1 MYKGFAKFIRGKA
14 FSILFL
20 IVSFLSV
27 GYTTVRI
34 GAVLEC
40 CFAVKVYGVLFGIF
54 LLLFGYMLLYHTSK
68 RKIKKTRSFYEL
80 CSVVLSFLLNLVLCL
95 LAEDFIGMFIHFS
108 DSKVYI
114 LAIIVSV
121 LLTVY
126 GFLHANHIYIKHY
139 AIPLEDRKNP
149 VKVAFLSD
157 IHTGTFVNKRQ
168 LRKIIDQTN
177 RMQCDY
183 VLIAGDTFDVD
194 AFDYCNL
201 SEIAEELQRLKAVKG
216 VYAILGNHDPVS
228 TDARMREFFQK
239 SKIRLL
245 VDAIIETEDFIII
258 GRDDINSNPK
268 RKALTEIV
276 QKICSD
282 KPKILMDHNPV
293 GIADGIQNNIDLVV
307 CGHTHKGQFFPAN
320 LFTKWSYGKQGFY
333 GYSKTNKTHS
343 IVSSGAGY
351 FQMPIRI
358 GTNSEIVQIDIT

>member
-1 MYKGFAKFIRGKA
+1 MVLSLYKGFAKFIRGKA

-80 CSVVLSFLLNLVLCL
+80 CSVVLSFLLNLFLCL

-177 RMQCDY
+177 SDC
-183 VLIAGDTFDVD
+183 
-194 AFDYCNL
+194 L
-201 SEIAEELQRLKAVKG
+201 S
-216 VYAILGNHDPVS
+216 
-228 TDARMREFFQK
+228 MK
-239 SKIRLL
+239 S
-245 VDAIIETEDFIII
+245 
-258 GRDDINSNPK
+258 
-268 RKALTEIV
+268 
-276 QKICSD
+276 
-282 KPKILMDHNPV
+282 
-293 GIADGIQNNIDLVV
+293 
-307 CGHTHKGQFFPAN
+307 
-320 LFTKWSYGKQGFY
+320 
-333 GYSKTNKTHS
+333 
-343 IVSSGAGY
+343 
-351 FQMPIRI
+351 
-358 GTNSEIVQIDIT
+358 

>member
-1 MYKGFAKFIRGKA
+1 
-14 FSILFL
+14 
-20 IVSFLSV
+20 
-27 GYTTVRI
+27 
-34 GAVLEC
+34 
-40 CFAVKVYGVLFGIF
+40 
-54 LLLFGYMLLYHTSK
+54 
-68 RKIKKTRSFYEL
+68 
-80 CSVVLSFLLNLVLCL
+80 
-95 LAEDFIGMFIHFS
+95 
-108 DSKVYI
+108 
-114 LAIIVSV
+114 
-121 LLTVY
+121 
-126 GFLHANHIYIKHY
+126 
-139 AIPLEDRKNP
+139 
-149 VKVAFLSD
+149 
-157 IHTGTFVNKRQ
+157 
-168 LRKIIDQTN
+168 
-177 RMQCDY
+177 MQCDY

-201 SEIAEELQRLKAVKG
+201 SEIAEELQRLKAGRRYVLG
-216 VYAILGNHDPVS
+216 QILFYRCD
-228 TDARMREFFQK
+228 E
-239 SKIRLL
+239 
-245 VDAIIETEDFIII
+245 IIETEDFIII

>member
-1 MYKGFAKFIRGKA
+1 MK
-14 FSILFL
+14 
-20 IVSFLSV
+20 
-27 GYTTVRI
+27 
-34 GAVLEC
+34 
-40 CFAVKVYGVLFGIF
+40 
-54 LLLFGYMLLYHTSK
+54 MLLYHTSK

-157 IHTGTFVNKRQ
+157 IHTGTFVNK
-168 LRKIIDQTN
+168 
-177 RMQCDY
+177 
-183 VLIAGDTFDVD
+183 
-194 AFDYCNL
+194 
-201 SEIAEELQRLKAVKG
+201 
-216 VYAILGNHDPVS
+216 
-228 TDARMREFFQK
+228 
-239 SKIRLL
+239 
-245 VDAIIETEDFIII
+245 
-258 GRDDINSNPK
+258 
-268 RKALTEIV
+268 
-276 QKICSD
+276 
-282 KPKILMDHNPV
+282 
-293 GIADGIQNNIDLVV
+293 IDLVV
-307 CGHTHKGQFFPAN
+307 FGHTHKGQFFPAN
-320 LFTKWSYGKQGFY
+320 SFTKWSYGRQGFY
-333 GYSKTNKTHS
+333 GHSKTNKTYS